1 MRLKKTLKVKKP
13 VVTTNEKKETSK
25 KQKQEVI
32 ERYLYNEDIEVSDT
46 VAIKVTAY
54 QYGEDEEDI
63 DTRLDIRTWIDT
75 EKYTGATKKGI
86 NVPLENI
93 YKLRGML
100 DDIIKIIEEK

>member
-1 MRLKKTLKVKKP
+1 MRLKKTLKVKKQP
-13 VVTTNEKKETSK
+13 VTTNEKKETSK
-25 KQKQEVI
+25 KQEVI